1 MRILDRRKIRLILLT
16 SGCLAL
22 FCFASVTQFAQTKT
36 QLPARTGHVSDFTG
50 VVSEKTRQQL
60 ENILANV
67 KQKTG
72 IEFDI
77 AVVASTGGQDI
88 FDFSRDL
95 AEDWGVGSRTS
106 SKKSL
111 LLVLAIDE
119 KTSFT
124 RFSRSVQ
131 SQLPEGVLGQMTQL
145 MRMNVEAGQFNE
157 GLEASVRHFVSAM
170 ANKLGLNADD
180 FASPRQVDS
189 TASVT
194 PIVTADPTPEKT
206 RPASV
211 SESPVDL
218 SPAAVTTAPAPAS
231 SNPTAATGTRSRSV
245 TRDENNS
252 SKTKGPERTK
262 EAVNDDDESEE
273 VELTLTK
280 PVEAR
285 VALLKAFLDTHPV
298 SKSRSRATELLVSAR
313 AAVGDERLKKGD
325 SAGGIEQLM
334 LAIAE
339 APLDASERLFSGV
352 ISQIPL
358 NLYLRGERA
367 AATNAAKSIEAK
379 FGGDPKH
386 LLAVSG
392 FYLGTEQGSEA
403 VRIAEQVVKIA
414 PNMAEAHQALG
425 LGLHISLR
433 LDEAAAEYK
442 RALELDPNSKA
453 ARRSLADLSRALG
466 KSEEAL
472 ALYRQQLDAE
482 PKDKSARAGLVLSL
496 LDLGRKDEAKVEFD
510 KALEADPRNLALLA
524 GAAYW
529 YAAHNEMDSAITF
542 GAKAIEIEPR
552 YTWSYV
558 AVARALTAQQKP
570 LEAERA
576 LRYARQYGK
585 FPTLDYELASTLAST
600 GLYGE
605 ASEIL
610 TTTFGMK
617 DNQIEARLAGRA
629 AARGL
634 TFVELLAPERRASVF
649 QFTAADS
656 EANAKILKALLT
668 FTALINQ
675 GNSGGSI
682 NEEGAIAAA
691 REFSSGHDNLRVYRQ
706 LYAADQ
712 LLRKRIAFQT
722 VYELAQEARSSA
734 EAGLSIPMATLAVQ
748 AEEYRELRARA
759 IASGGTPS
767 VAEAPRNVLSN
778 LLRGRIEDLTGWALY
793 HQDKLPEASDH
804 LKRAVNILPEG
815 TPAWRTAL
823 WHLGAVLDVQDKKEE
838 ALASY
843 IRSYNAGEPDEIRRG
858 VIAQLYKKINGSLA
872 GLDERIGAAGGT
884 QPIAEPSAQ
893 PAPQVLNDSASP
905 AVQSSATS
913 EESGTGVSPVKAAP
927 EPSPEKPASPSPE
940 VPTPQTVTPAQPEP
954 TPAPPDAAP
963 VATPTPEALPAAAPS
978 ETPAR
983 VRETVTVTGRVKDSQ
998 GNPLGNIVVV
1008 LISPQGTVLAS
1019 TTDEQGNY
1027 SFTVAAST
1035 SSRSYRIIPSK
1046 DGLTFEPA
1054 DKVLPVVSDD
1064 VKDLDFV
1071 GSPVPRP
1078 SSAISK

>member
-16 SGCLAL
+16 TGCMAL
-22 FCFASVTQFAQTKT
+22 FCFVSVNQFAQTKT

-50 VVSEKTRQQL
+50 VVNEKTRQQL

-77 AVVASTGGQDI
+77 AVVDSTGGQEI
-88 FDFSRDL
+88 SVFSGQL
-95 AEDWGVGSRTS
+95 AQEWGVGSHNS
-106 SKKSL
+106 SQKSL
-111 LLVLAIDE
+111 LLVLAVGE
-119 KTSFT
+119 KSSFT

-131 SQLPEGVLGQMTQL
+131 RQLPEGVLGEMGQR
-145 MRMNVEAGQFNE
+145 MRGHVEAGQFSA
-157 GLEASVRHFVSAM
+157 GLEAGVQLFVNAM
-170 ANKLGLNADD
+170 ANKLGLNAAD
-180 FASPRQVDS
+180 FAAAQVDA
-189 TASVT
+189 TASVAT
-194 PIVTADPTPEKT
+194 PTPDNSSTPEKT
-206 RPASV
+206 TSSSV
-211 SESPVDL
+211 SDSPVDL
-218 SPAAVTTAPAPAS
+218 SPAAVTTAPTPAS
-231 SNPTAATGTRSRSV
+231 SDPTAETRTRSRSV
-245 TRDENNS
+245 TREENTS
-252 SKTKGPERTK
+252 SKTKPPEK
-262 EAVNDDDESEE
+262 SKVEAVNDEDESEE

-280 PVEAR
+280 PVESR
-285 VALLKAFLDTHPV
+285 VALLKAFLETHPD
-298 SKSRSRATELLVSAR
+298 SKSRGRATELLVSAH
-313 AAVGDERLKKGD
+313 AALGDERLKKGD

-334 LAIAE
+334 RAIAE
-339 APLDASERLFSGV
+339 APTSASERLFAGV
-352 ISQIPL
+352 ISQIPS
-358 NLYLRGERA
+358 NLYLRGERT

-379 FGGDPKH
+379 FGADPKR
-386 LLAVSG
+386 LIALSA

-403 VRIAEQVVKIA
+403 VRIAEQAVKIA

-425 LGLHISLR
+425 LSLHISLR
-433 LDEAAAEYK
+433 LDEAAIEYK
-442 RALELDPNSKA
+442 RALERDPNSKG

-466 KSEEAL
+466 KWEEAL
-472 ALYRQQLDAE
+472 ALYRQQLVAE
-482 PKDKSARAGLVLSL
+482 PKDKSARAGMVLSL
-496 LDLGRKDEAKVEFD
+496 LDLGRKDEAKVELD

-576 LRYARQYGK
+576 LRYAREYGK
-585 FPTLDYELASTLAST
+585 FPTLDYELASTLASA

-605 ASEIL
+605 ASDIL
-610 TTTFGMK
+610 TTSFGLK
-617 DNQIEARLAGRA
+617 ENQIEARLAGRA
-629 AARGL
+629 AARAL
-634 TFVELLAPERRASVF
+634 TFIELLAPERRASVF

-656 EANAKILKALLT
+656 ESNARILKALLM
-668 FTALINQ
+668 FTAFTNQ
-675 GNSGGSI
+675 GNNGGSI
-682 NEEGAIAAA
+682 NEEGAVAAA
-691 REFSSGHDNLRVYRQ
+691 KEFSSGDDKLRVYRQ

-712 LLRKRIAFQT
+712 LLRRRIAFQT

-793 HQDKLPEASDH
+793 HQDKLAEASDH

-843 IRSYNAGEPDEIRRG
+843 IKSYNAGEPDEVRRG

-872 GLDERIGAAGGT
+872 GLDEKIGAAPTAGT
-884 QPIAEPSAQ
+884 ANEPSAQ
-893 PAPQVLNDSASP
+893 PAPQVPTNDSTSP
-905 AVQSSATS
+905 VVQSSATPD
-913 EESGTGVSPVKAAP
+913 ESGASLPPVKVA
-927 EPSPEKPASPSPE
+927 
-940 VPTPQTVTPAQPEP
+940 PEP
-954 TPAPPDAAP
+954 TPASPDAPPTASP
-963 VATPTPEALPAAAPS
+963 SVTPTPETAPVNVPS

-983 VRETVTVTGRVKDSQ
+983 ARETVTVTGRVKDSQ
-998 GNPLGNIVVV
+998 GSPLGNIVVV

-1027 SFTVAAST
+1027 SFTVAASA
-1035 SSRSYRIIPSK
+1035 SMRSYRIIPSK

-1054 DKVLPVVSDD
+1054 DKVLPVASDD
-1064 VKDLDFV
+1064 LKDLNFV
-1071 GSPVPRP
+1071 ASPVPRP
-1078 SSAISK
+1078 S